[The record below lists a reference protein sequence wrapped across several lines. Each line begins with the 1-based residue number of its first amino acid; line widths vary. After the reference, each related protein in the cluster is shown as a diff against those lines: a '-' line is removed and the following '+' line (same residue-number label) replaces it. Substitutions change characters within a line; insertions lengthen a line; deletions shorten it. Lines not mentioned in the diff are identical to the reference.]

1 MANADRKASANLK
14 RAYRFKPSVL
24 AEGHRYGFFELLR
37 RLREAGVSHQELR
50 ELVRIRPHLS
60 LGFPESDIEII
71 KEEAQGFYH
80 IEANFFGLYGVS
92 SPLPTFYT
100 EDLIE
105 EYMQGHSAM
114 RDFIDIFH
122 TVFYPLLYQAWE
134 KYRLWLAVVEHKD
147 ESRLHQLLALIGFRD
162 LSDRY
167 EEALALLPFAG
178 NLSVGV
184 KSALGLEALLQ
195 GLLKHQELSVET
207 CVEQRVSV
215 PPDSRLI
222 LGLQANQLGEDTV
235 LGEQIKEIT
244 SKIQIRV
251 QGLDASHFSTLL
263 PHTPLFLL
271 IQRVLR
277 WYCPNNTQVDL
288 LLWLDVDQRQPL
300 VLGKKWCQLG
310 LNTWL
315 GTSHQDPLP
324 QLPVRFQLL
333 SRSLA
338 HATY

>member
-1 MANADRKASANLK
+1 MADADRKTPVNLK
-14 RAYRFKPSVL
+14 GFSRFEPNVL

-50 ELVRIRPHLS
+50 DLVRIRPHLS
-60 LGFPESDIEII
+60 LGFPESDIESI
-71 KEEAQGFYH
+71 KEDKNGLYH

-105 EYMQGHSAM
+105 EHMQGHSAM
-114 RDFIDIFH
+114 RDFIDIYH
-122 TVFYPLLYQAWE
+122 TVLYPLLYQAWE

-147 ESRLHQLLALIGFRD
+147 ESRLQQLLALIGFRD
-162 LSDRY
+162 LHDRS
-167 EEALALLPFAG
+167 EDALALLPFAG

-195 GLLKHQELSVET
+195 GLLNHQELSVDT
-207 CVEQRVSV
+207 CIEQRVNM
-215 PPDSRLI
+215 PHDSRLI
-222 LGLQANQLGEDTV
+222 LGEQANQLGEDTV
-235 LGEQIKEIT
+235 LGEQINEMT

-251 QGLDASHFSTLL
+251 EGLDANRFSVLL
-263 PHTPLFLL
+263 PQTPFFQL

-277 WYCPNNTQVDL
+277 WYCPNSIHADL
-288 LLWLDVDQRQPL
+288 LLWLHVDQRQPL
-300 VLGKKWCQLG
+300 ALGQSWCRLG

-315 GTSHQDPLP
+315 GTTHQVDLP
-324 QLPVRFQLL
+324 QLAVRFQLL
-333 SRSLA
+333 SRSSP